1 MTTTN
6 TENLINH
13 LTAEVARL
21 DKAIAQHR
29 ESIAKT
35 VARDSVHHPLDTAR
49 LEDLVQYLRSA
60 DGKRAALVDTLHV
73 VKTRLSA

>member
-13 LTAEVARL
+13 LTAEIASI
-21 DKAIAQHR
+21 DEDIAQHR
-29 ESIAKT
+29 AQIAKT

-60 DGKRAALVDTLHV
+60 DGERAALVNTLHA
-73 VKTRLSA
+73 VKTRL